1 MDELAPVGPVYQAG
15 TLSGNPIATAAGLAA
30 LALLDAAAYEHLEA
44 TAARLADGL
53 SATLAGAGVAA
64 QVPRARTLVGLFFA
78 DASVRDFDDAKAAD
92 HKAYASFFHGMLDR
106 GVYLAPSGY
115 EAIFPSLAHADADLD
130 HTLAA
135 VDEAAGALGGATAG
149 R

>member
-1 MDELAPVGPVYQAG
+1 
-15 TLSGNPIATAAGLAA
+15 
-30 LALLDAAAYEHLEA
+30 
-44 TAARLADGL
+44 
-53 SATLAGAGVAA
+53 
-64 QVPRARTLVGLFFA
+64 
-78 DASVRDFDDAKAAD
+78 
-92 HKAYASFFHGMLDR
+92 MLDR

-135 VDEAAGALGGATAG
+135 VGEAASALGGATAG

>member
-1 MDELAPVGPVYQAG
+1 
-15 TLSGNPIATAAGLAA
+15 
-30 LALLDAAAYEHLEA
+30 
-44 TAARLADGL
+44 
-53 SATLAGAGVAA
+53 LAGAGVTA

-78 DASVRDFDDAKAAD
+78 DAPVRDFDDAKAAD

>member
-1 MDELAPVGPVYQAG
+1 
-15 TLSGNPIATAAGLAA
+15 
-30 LALLDAAAYEHLEA
+30 
-44 TAARLADGL
+44 
-53 SATLAGAGVAA
+53 
-64 QVPRARTLVGLFFA
+64 
-78 DASVRDFDDAKAAD
+78 
-92 HKAYASFFHGMLDR
+92 MLDR

-135 VDEAAGALGGATAG
+135 VGEAAGALGSATAG